1 MSRIIITKLSS
12 RVLGVFLCL
21 LGLGMLAFVLWK
33 AWPNA
38 IASSNLLPAL
48 WSTIL
53 TDQIEIASLVSF
65 KLVFIFVLSVFFLG
79 LGVTGFVL
87 SRQVFYAAGSPVLL
101 KCPYCNNS
109 WKAKRAKGY
118 AECPH
123 CRKFVQPQVTRK

>member
-12 RVLGVFLCL
+12 RVLGAFLCL
-21 LGLGMLAFVLWK
+21 LGLGMLAFVFWK
-33 AWPNA
+33 AFPSVST
-38 IASSNLLPAL
+38 SSNLLPAL

-53 TDQIEIASLVSF
+53 TEQIEIASLVSF